1 VIQVAIHSFIDSF
14 ITYATNKRKP
24 YLLLVAIIHACKKKK
39 KKKEEED
46 EKEVSL
52 AGWLAGILIS
62 YLQKCTRISTRIEHL
77 STMYQE

>member
-39 KKKEEED
+39 KKEEED
-46 EKEVSL
+46 EKVSL